1 MFCSSNAFLI
11 NTARGKIVDE
21 AALVNALRKNVI
33 AGAALDVFTHEPPSM
48 GDQVFSCPSLA
59 LTPHTG
65 SASEDVA
72 RHMSIEVAE
81 VVIAILRGQKPRYL
95 VNPDYVNHLY

>member
-81 VVIAILRGQKPRYL
+81 VVIAILRGQKPR
-95 VNPDYVNHLY
+95 